1 MDWFSA
7 DHSAPVH
14 SPRSHFISSP
24 TSAASVCQSDHWF
37 SFIVHAA
44 VCLSDGSRWAHRDSA
59 GTLDHRSACRGIP
72 GLRSEKHRRELRRL
86 RSTRRPRPRVLQAL
100 TLRSHSDRICRV
112 QGSALTA
119 RSRLDRLEE
128 SAASAPRTPR
138 LKSCF
143 EELSSDCDRISC
155 TAKLDY
161 RAGASGRLQSKITSV
176 EEKLGRSL
184 RT

>member
-1 MDWFSA
+1 MVLLEFSM
-7 DHSAPVH
+7 
-14 SPRSHFISSP
+14 SPLGQGESVSP
-24 TSAASVCQSDHWF
+24 YVARVVDIIDKSGLDYQLHAMGTVIEGEIDEVLSV
-37 SFIVHAA
+37 
-44 VCLSDGSRWAHRDSA
+44 
-59 GTLDHRSACRGIP
+59 
-72 GLRSEKHRRELRRL
+72 
-86 RSTRRPRPRVLQAL
+86 
-100 TLRSHSDRICRV
+100 
-112 QGSALTA
+112 
-119 RSRLDRLEE
+119 
-128 SAASAPRTPR
+128 

>member
-1 MDWFSA
+1 MVLLEFSM
-7 DHSAPVH
+7 
-14 SPRSHFISSP
+14 SPLGQGESVSSYVARVVDIIDKSGLDYQLHAMG
-24 TSAASVCQSDHWF
+24 TVIEGEIDEVLSV
-37 SFIVHAA
+37 
-44 VCLSDGSRWAHRDSA
+44 
-59 GTLDHRSACRGIP
+59 
-72 GLRSEKHRRELRRL
+72 
-86 RSTRRPRPRVLQAL
+86 
-100 TLRSHSDRICRV
+100 
-112 QGSALTA
+112 
-119 RSRLDRLEE
+119 
-128 SAASAPRTPR
+128 

>member
-1 MDWFSA
+1 M
-7 DHSAPVH
+7 
-14 SPRSHFISSP
+14 SPLGQGESVSSYVARVVDIIDKSGLDYQLHAMG
-24 TSAASVCQSDHWF
+24 TVIEGEIDEVLSV
-37 SFIVHAA
+37 
-44 VCLSDGSRWAHRDSA
+44 
-59 GTLDHRSACRGIP
+59 
-72 GLRSEKHRRELRRL
+72 
-86 RSTRRPRPRVLQAL
+86 
-100 TLRSHSDRICRV
+100 
-112 QGSALTA
+112 
-119 RSRLDRLEE
+119 
-128 SAASAPRTPR
+128 